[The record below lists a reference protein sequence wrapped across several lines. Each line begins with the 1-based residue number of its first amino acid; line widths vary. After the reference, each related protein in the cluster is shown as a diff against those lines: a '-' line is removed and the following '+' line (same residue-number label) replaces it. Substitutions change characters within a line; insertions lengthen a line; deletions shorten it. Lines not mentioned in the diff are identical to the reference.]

1 MYAKHFLTNSLKN
14 FQLESGLELGFFK
27 VKKKINRD
35 EGHSRTGAKHRRKKQ
50 KLADNTKLKTKQDS
64 KVSRENLEKFQF

>member
-27 VKKKINRD
+27 VKKKLTEMKDI
-35 EGHSRTGAKHRRKKQ
+35 HVQ
-50 KLADNTKLKTKQDS
+50 VQNT
-64 KVSRENLEKFQF
+64 EEKNKS